1 MSGSEDPDRTIRV
14 DRIAR
19 VEGEGALRVTVK
31 DGRVDEV
38 RLSIFEAPRFFE
50 RFLEGRHIS
59 ELPDLVARICGIC
72 PVAYQMSAV
81 HAVEQILG
89 VTVEGPLRDLRRL
102 LYCGE
107 WIESHALHVFL
118 LHAPDFFGYES
129 GLEMAKDYPDLVR
142 RGLELRKAGNAI
154 LALLGGRA
162 IHPVSVRVGGFSRV
176 PTRRELAGLKDML
189 LRTRDAAAETVRWVA
204 GFDFPAFAQAYTF
217 VALRSATE
225 YPMNQGQVASTDGF
239 EIPVAEFERHF
250 VEHQVDHSHALQCSM
265 DGRSYMVGPLARLHL
280 NYDRLS
286 AVTRDVLADARISLP
301 LRNPYQAVIARA
313 AEMLHA
319 ADEALRVV
327 DTYEPPPAPSLAFTM
342 KSGTGTAATEAP
354 RGLLY
359 HRYAIDEDGTIR
371 TVVIVPPT
379 SQNQRRMEDDLRAVL
394 PGVLDLD
401 NEAAARACERVIRCY
416 DPCISCAT
424 HFLRLEVTH
433 A

>member
-1 MSGSEDPDRTIRV
+1 
-14 DRIAR
+14 
-19 VEGEGALRVTVK
+19 
-31 DGRVDEV
+31 
-38 RLSIFEAPRFFE
+38 
-50 RFLEGRHIS
+50 
-59 ELPDLVARICGIC
+59 
-72 PVAYQMSAV
+72 
-81 HAVEQILG
+81 
-89 VTVEGPLRDLRRL
+89 
-102 LYCGE
+102 
-107 WIESHALHVFL
+107 
-118 LHAPDFFGYES
+118 
-129 GLEMAKDYPDLVR
+129 
-142 RGLELRKAGNAI
+142 
-154 LALLGGRA
+154 
-162 IHPVSVRVGGFSRV
+162 
-176 PTRRELAGLKDML
+176 
-189 LRTRDAAAETVRWVA
+189 
-204 GFDFPAFAQAYTF
+204 
-217 VALRSATE
+217 
-225 YPMNQGQVASTDGF
+225 
-239 EIPVAEFERHF
+239 
-250 VEHQVDHSHALQCSM
+250 M

-286 AVTRDVLADARISLP
+286 AVTRDVLADAGIRLP
-301 LRNPYQAVIARA
+301 LRNPYQTVIARA